1 MHARIRSG
9 FTLVELLVVIA
20 IIGILIA
27 MLLPAIQAAR
37 ESARRA
43 NCASNLRQFATA
55 MQVFAD
61 RNSEQIV
68 PSAIRPNGI
77 NWVGLLWPMMGKET
91 SYDQLNLGADQGSES
106 SPKPGSTTG
115 LPNALVCARDRSEIY
130 CCPTRGFRING
141 QSVPQAGQCID
152 YVCVGLT
159 LTGDTIP
166 TSIASR
172 TGGMTI
178 WVKEIGD
185 AGYYGGPIIPSAV
198 QATANNGY
206 MIRSRVT
213 VGSVTDGLTYTAVVG
228 EKHLNADR
236 LTQVP
241 FDNPYNPVHMGGE
254 SSKQGGGAKIVGLGL
269 AQSANNPIVDPA
281 GVGSNAGDTTEV
293 NYYRFG
299 SWHPGI
305 CQFAFGDTRVA
316 AVKVEADQESLYRMS
331 HRADGQPYN
340 LP

>member
-1 MHARIRSG
+1 
-9 FTLVELLVVIA
+9 
-20 IIGILIA
+20 
-27 MLLPAIQAAR
+27 
-37 ESARRA
+37 
-43 NCASNLRQFATA
+43 
-55 MQVFAD
+55 
-61 RNSEQIV
+61 
-68 PSAIRPNGI
+68 
-77 NWVGLLWPMMGKET
+77 
-91 SYDQLNLGADQGSES
+91 
-106 SPKPGSTTG
+106 
-115 LPNALVCARDRSEIY
+115 
-130 CCPTRGFRING
+130 
-141 QSVPQAGQCID
+141 
-152 YVCVGLT
+152 
-159 LTGDTIP
+159 
-166 TSIASR
+166 
-172 TGGMTI
+172 
-178 WVKEIGD
+178 
-185 AGYYGGPIIPSAV
+185 
-198 QATANNGY
+198 